1 MILHQFDAKTFLPA
15 AADMDRLQLAAFD
28 TLPHGLTRDAETPG
42 GFLNGDIALAGLVD
56 ETGAKLVGDA
66 NAPGC

>member
-1 MILHQFDAKTFLPA
+1 
-15 AADMDRLQLAAFD
+15 MDRLQLAAFD

-42 GFLNGDIALAGLVD
+42 GLLNGDEAFARLVD
-56 ETGAKLVGDA
+56 EAGAQLVGDA